1 MKIAEIEKKK
11 EVKERKGERAG
22 TVCDGSDHIHVCVGN
37 VSDPDQYGGMSYS
50 KNVLYRNRNLE

>member
-1 MKIAEIEKKK
+1 M
-11 EVKERKGERAG
+11 KERKGERAG